1 MNQVED
7 AFRTWVKTATGLAD
21 NNIFFQ
27 DQKVE
32 RPTSTYVTIRVGSVV
47 PLGAVDPVTITEVT
61 DPVPGQEIQISVD
74 GIREVTTSIQVFG
87 PAVSTNPT
95 ATAMY
100 IANKIQTSL
109 RLPSVQDALDSAGI
123 SVFDIGA
130 VNNLTQ
136 LLDTGFD
143 GRAQFDVRCYIV
155 FSVSQ
160 FETYI
165 ETAEVTDNTTGETYT
180 IETS

>member
-7 AFRTWVKTATGLAD
+7 AFRAWVKTATGLAD
-21 NNIFFQ
+21 NNIFFA

-47 PLGAVDPVTITEVT
+47 PLGAVDPVTITEVE
-61 DPVPGQEIQISVD
+61 DPDPGEEIQISVD
-74 GIREVTTSIQVFG
+74 GIREVTVSIQVFG
-87 PAVSTNPT
+87 PAVSTTAT

-109 RLPSVQDALDSAGI
+109 RLPSVQDALDAAGI
-123 SVFDIGA
+123 SVFDIGS

-136 LLDTGFD
+136 LLGTAFD

-155 FSVSQ
+155 FSATQ
-160 FETYI
+160 LETYI
-165 ETAEVTDNTTGETYT
+165 ETAEVTDTVTDETYI
-180 IETS
+180 IETA